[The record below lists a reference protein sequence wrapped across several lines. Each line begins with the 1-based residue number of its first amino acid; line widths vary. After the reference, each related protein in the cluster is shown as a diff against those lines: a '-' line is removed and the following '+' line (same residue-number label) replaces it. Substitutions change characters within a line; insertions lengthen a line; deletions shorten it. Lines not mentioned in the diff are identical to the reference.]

1 MNKEFKKPDLQ
12 QGSLRENPFRVPEGY
27 FESFPDRLKDR
38 ISRLEDDQVPVRKLA
53 GSARLR
59 IALAAS
65 IIGLALISYPL
76 VRLLAPGDGYS
87 SEYPDITLLEG
98 AGVFSYDDELA
109 AYLDEGENTLDEEE
123 AYLNQAMEYLAMND
137 VEMDLIFE

>member
-27 FESFPDRLKDR
+27 FDSFPDRLKDR
-38 ISRLEDDQVPVRKLA
+38 ISRLEEDQVPVRKLP
-53 GSARLR
+53 GSARFR
-59 IALAAS
+59 IALAAA

-76 VRLLAPGDGYS
+76 FRLLAPGDGS
-87 SEYPDITLLEG
+87 SGGYPDMALLEE
-98 AGVFSYDDELA
+98 AGVFSYDNELA